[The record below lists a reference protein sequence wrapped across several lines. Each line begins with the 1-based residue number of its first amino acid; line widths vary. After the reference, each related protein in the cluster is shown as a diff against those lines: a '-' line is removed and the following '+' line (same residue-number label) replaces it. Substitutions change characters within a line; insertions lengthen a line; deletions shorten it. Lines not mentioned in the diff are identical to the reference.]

1 MKIVLQSKEEGKGT
15 EEEEEGEWAEVEG
28 KDEGEENNG
37 RRNWR
42 ESEPIAFR
50 AYIAS
55 SWEKQKTPVKGHGP
69 SQNFVIFQ
77 VAILNLD
84 TKEKHFLEM

>member
-55 SWEKQKTPVKGHGP
+55 S
-69 SQNFVIFQ
+69 
-77 VAILNLD
+77 
-84 TKEKHFLEM
+84 